1 MEVDGV
7 AKADYWKV
15 VDQCYL
21 CDLCFMTKCRTYRR
35 TSGI

>member
-7 AKADYWKV
+7 DKKDYWKV

-21 CDLCFMTKCRTYRR
+21 CDMCYMSYNFV
-35 TSGI
+35 